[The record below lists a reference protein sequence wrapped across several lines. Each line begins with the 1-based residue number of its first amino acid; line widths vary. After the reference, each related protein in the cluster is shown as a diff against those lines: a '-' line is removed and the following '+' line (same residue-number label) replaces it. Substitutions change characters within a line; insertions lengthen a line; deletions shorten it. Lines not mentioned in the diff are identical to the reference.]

1 MLIYIIDPFIE
12 TGEEIDE
19 DAARGHHAS
28 LDARRQ
34 LAEEEQSPEEIAK
47 NLSRRYAHRAA
58 VRYTGDMNEIP
69 QRLLM
74 PSVQDANLWQVRVRV
89 STLLP
94 AYDRD
99 RVLHTASLDVNV
111 ILCSV

>member
-1 MLIYIIDPFIE
+1 MTTKTWVQARCFIRFCSTGHTDINLLPDPFIE
-12 TGEEIDE
+12 TGEDMDE
-19 DAARGHHAS
+19 DMTSGHHAS

-34 LAEEEQSPEEIAK
+34 LDEEEQSPEEIAR

-74 PSVQDANLWQVRVRV
+74 PSVQDASLWQVRVKV
-89 STLLP
+89 
-94 AYDRD
+94 
-99 RVLHTASLDVNV
+99 HTF
-111 ILCSV
+111 

>member
-1 MLIYIIDPFIE
+1 M
-12 TGEEIDE
+12 EEDVT
-19 DAARGHHAS
+19 RGHHAS

-47 NLSRRYAHRAA
+47 NLSRRYAHRGP

-74 PSVQDANLWQVRVRV
+74 PSVQDASLWQVRVKVRKT
-89 STLLP
+89 S
-94 AYDRD
+94 Y
-99 RVLHTASLDVNV
+99 
-111 ILCSV
+111 

>member
-1 MLIYIIDPFIE
+1 MKMTWEQVRGLACVSQIHHLTGALDPFIE
-12 TGEEIDE
+12 TGEDMEE
-19 DAARGHHAS
+19 DVARGHHAS

-34 LAEEEQSPEEIAK
+34 LDEEEQSPEEIAK

-74 PSVQDANLWQVRVRV
+74 PSVQDASLWQVRVKVR
-89 STLLP
+89 
-94 AYDRD
+94 
-99 RVLHTASLDVNV
+99 
-111 ILCSV
+111 

>member
-1 MLIYIIDPFIE
+1 M
-12 TGEEIDE
+12 EEDVS
-19 DAARGHHAS
+19 RGHHAS

-34 LAEEEQSPEEIAK
+34 LDEEEQSPEEIAK

-74 PSVQDANLWQVRVRV
+74 PSVQDASLWQVRVKV
-89 STLLP
+89 WNFQI
-94 AYDRD
+94 RD
-99 RVLHTASLDVNV
+99 ECQFELFL
-111 ILCSV
+111 

>member
-1 MLIYIIDPFIE
+1 MTTKTWVQARCFIRFCSTSHTDINLFPDPFIE
-12 TGEEIDE
+12 TGEDMDE
-19 DAARGHHAS
+19 DMTSGHHAS

-34 LAEEEQSPEEIAK
+34 LDEEEQSPEEIAR

-74 PSVQDANLWQVRVRV
+74 PSVQDASLWQVRVKV
-89 STLLP
+89 
-94 AYDRD
+94 
-99 RVLHTASLDVNV
+99 HTF
-111 ILCSV
+111 